1 MKNDAI
7 YECRINLKAAVGAPI
22 RIDGDIATIWAR
34 KVFTEDAH
42 RTV

>member
-7 YECRINLKAAVGAPI
+7 YECRINLKATPGAPI
-22 RIDGDIATIWAR
+22 RIDGDIATIWTG
-34 KVFTEDAH
+34 KVLIEGAH